1 MKFEDIVTVRIERNL
16 ARENEGS
23 NQTLVAYLFV
33 NLVLI
38 EEIQIINT
46 VI

>member
-16 ARENEGS
+16 ARENERS

-33 NLVLI
+33 NYF
-38 EEIQIINT
+38 
-46 VI
+46 